1 MGFLIKRKE
10 LPTMKGLIVQLIYVK
25 VQYNYYILILILFI
39 FNSKRMNIS
48 FLTEM
53 DKIVSKCTSKPWV

>member
-25 VQYNYYILILILFI
+25 VQSLIQLLH
-39 FNSKRMNIS
+39 FNFNIIY
-48 FLTEM
+48 FQFQKNEYFF
-53 DKIVSKCTSKPWV
+53 PH